1 MRETLRQRLTECPV
15 CIPRQ
20 DIEAMG
26 TEIGLSDP
34 VEAVR
39 VFDRLKGV
47 SWRGEYVRDDE
58 GWVAAWVKEVT

>member
-1 MRETLRQRLTECPV
+1 M
-15 CIPRQ
+15 
-20 DIEAMG
+20 
-26 TEIGLSDP
+26 
-34 VEAVR
+34 EAVR